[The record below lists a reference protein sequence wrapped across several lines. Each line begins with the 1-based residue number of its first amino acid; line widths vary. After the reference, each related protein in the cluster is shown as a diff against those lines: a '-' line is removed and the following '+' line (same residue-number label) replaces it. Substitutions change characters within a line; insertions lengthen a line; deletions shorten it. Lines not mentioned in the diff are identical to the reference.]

1 MDEMIYNT
9 LSYYFHA
16 LEVKGYMPF
25 RDSVKALLLIFYRD
39 FVFNDYRARITE
51 EDYHLIEKALD
62 CLYGTTCLIPYPD
75 YLKMGKL
82 YLGEITELGTRV
94 KNMENTPVVKLL
106 HDLANTEGDINTDV
120 MVTTD
125 GFVGEKDNTSDSD
138 STQDSSDTSSSD
150 FGCGCGN

>member
-39 FVFNDYRARITE
+39 FVLNDFRARITE

-82 YLGEITELGTRV
+82 YLGEITELSTRT
-94 KNMENTPVVKLL
+94 KNIENTPVVKLL

-120 MVTTD
+120 MVVTD
-125 GFVGEKDNTSDSD
+125 GFVGEKGNTSDSD
-138 STQDSSDTSSSD
+138 STQGSSDTSSPD

>member
-39 FVFNDYRARITE
+39 FVFSDFRAKITE

-94 KNMENTPVVKLL
+94 KNVENTPVVKLL
-106 HDLANTEGDINTDV
+106 HDLANTEGDIDTDV
-120 MVTTD
+120 MVVTD
-125 GFVGEKDNTSDSD
+125 GFAGEKDSNSDSD

>member
-39 FVFNDYRARITE
+39 FVFNDFRARITE

-82 YLGEITELGTRV
+82 YLGEITELGTRI
-94 KNMENTPVVKLL
+94 KNVEDTPVVKLL

-120 MVTTD
+120 MVVTD
-125 GFVGEKDNTSDSD
+125 GFVGEKGNTSDSD
-138 STQDSSDTSSSD
+138 STQGSSDTSSSD

>member
-82 YLGEITELGTRV
+82 YLGEMTEIAQRV
-94 KNMENTPVVKLL
+94 KTLEDTPVLKLL
-106 HDLANTEGDINTDV
+106 DTEDAESNPNSDVLVITGDEDTD
-120 MVTTD
+120 
-125 GFVGEKDNTSDSD
+125 K
-138 STQDSSDTSSSD
+138 
-150 FGCGCGN
+150 

>member
-39 FVFNDYRARITE
+39 FVFNDFRARITE

-82 YLGEITELGTRV
+82 YLGEMTEIAQRV
-94 KNMENTPVVKLL
+94 KNVENTPVVKLL
-106 HDLANTEGDINTDV
+106 HDLTNAEGDIDTDI

-125 GFVGEKDNTSDSD
+125 EFVGEKDNTSDSD
-138 STQDSSDTSSSD
+138 STQGSSDTSSPD